1 MKESPNAYLI
11 LMGQKLNVKYFEF
24 IKGNSLLSF
33 ALSYFE
39 LHVFFLRE
47 LPIKY
52 NWPIIISYVMSLCT
66 PYIKNEKLYFKL

>member
-1 MKESPNAYLI
+1 MFVLKESPNAYLI

-39 LHVFFLRE
+39 LHVFFFFFVER
-47 LPIKY
+47 ITY
-52 NWPIIISYVMSLCT
+52 QI
-66 PYIKNEKLYFKL
+66 